1 MHNVLLLSSESE
13 ISGRCKDALSS
24 ERSYRVIS
32 LPVNEHT
39 QAVMP
44 SERLDC
50 VLQVW
55 RKPGND
61 NEVQLLRYM
70 KSNRPQ
76 VPILVIIPKK
86 DEVQAMC
93 AMGAGACG
101 TIVASDMT
109 GNELLERVRTAIEI
123 AADAAGAGYE
133 QEHNL
138 ILVVDDNPDDREAV
152 MRLLRQT
159 SSATYEYAEA
169 ESLESMLDV
178 ISRRKPSCVLL
189 DYSMPSMNGLEILRT
204 IMPRYPFLPIIMMTG
219 QGSETIAAESIKSGA
234 QSYLIK
240 SKVSSD
246 VLSTSI
252 GAAIR
257 QRALERERSELVQK
271 LLDSNTALE
280 RFAYVASHDL
290 QEPIRMIYSFGRILL
305 DECHEKLDS
314 NSREYLTMITDSG
327 ERMRDVV
334 SDLLDYSR
342 INNQTLDRVQFD
354 GEIALSGALENLQS
368 AITDS
373 RAEISRDQIPEIYG
387 NPVQVMRLFQNI
399 ISNAIKYQP
408 AGNVPKI
415 TIRVDDA
422 GTHWQI
428 SIADNGIGIEPKFVQ
443 DIFSPFRRLH
453 TWDEIKGSGLGLAI
467 CRKIAE
473 ANNGSIDVVSSPG
486 KGSIF
491 MIKLLKKNNRV
502 REAV

>member
-13 ISGRCKDALSS
+13 ISGRCKAALSS
-24 ERSYRVIS
+24 ERSYRVIA
-32 LPVNEHT
+32 LPVGEQT
-39 QAVMP
+39 QAIMP

-55 RKPGND
+55 RRPGND

-76 VPILVIIPKK
+76 VPILVILPKR

-123 AADAAGAGYE
+123 ATDAAGSGHE
-133 QEHNL
+133 QENNL

-159 SSATYEYAEA
+159 ASSTYEYAEA
-169 ESLESMLDV
+169 ESLDSMLDV
-178 ISRRKPSCVLL
+178 MVRRKPSCVLL
-189 DYSMPSMNGLEILRT
+189 DYSMPGMNGLEILRT

-305 DECHEKLDS
+305 DECHDKLDS

-342 INNQTLDRVQFD
+342 INNQILDRELFD
-354 GEIALSGALENLQS
+354 GEFALNGALENLQNV
-368 AITDS
+368 
-373 RAEISRDQIPEIYG
+373 ISESKAQINHDRLPEVYG

-408 AGNVPKI
+408 EGNIPKI
-415 TIRVDDA
+415 GIRVDDA
-422 GTHWQI
+422 TTHWQI
-428 SIADNGIGIEPKFVQ
+428 SISDNGIGIEPRFLQ

-473 ANNGSIDVVSSPG
+473 ANNGSISVISSPG
-486 KGSIF
+486 KGSTF
-491 MIKLLKKNNRV
+491 MIKLLKKNKRLM
-502 REAV
+502 EAI